1 MIVGTYNKE
10 LGRNML
16 PLESD
21 DIAEV
26 LSTRKLLCDFIGR
39 YNLTIDKIYSSSGRS
54 YVVFIKEYPNAVFQY
69 YETPK
74 LYDKVCNNLDLYP
87 FIKVFARCDDYC
99 IIVYERLVSLH
110 QLWKT
115 MSETY
120 KRQLVD
126 DISDLISEL
135 QSRNLVH
142 GDMSLDNIGYSA
154 LSHRFTAFDLETLS
168 TYDGDNHQRHH
179 DFYTFNKSLRFWN
192 TYKHG
197 SSTSSSSSRDDLFK

>member
-1 MIVGTYNKE
+1 
-10 LGRNML
+10 ML

-26 LSTRKLLCDFIGR
+26 LSTRKLLCDFIDR

-54 YVVFIKEYPNAVFQY
+54 YVVFIQEYPDAYFNITKHQNCMTRFV
-69 YETPK
+69 TIWICTLSSK
-74 LYDKVCNNLDLYP
+74 CLHV
-87 FIKVFARCDDYC
+87 CDDYC
-99 IIVYERLVSLH
+99 IVVYERLVSLH

-115 MSETY
+115 MNETY
-120 KRQLVD
+120 KHQLVD
-126 DISDLISEL
+126 NISDLISEL

-154 LSHRFTAFDLETLS
+154 LSHRFTAFDVETLS
-168 TYDGDNHQRHH
+168 TYDGTTINVIMTSIHSTNRFD
-179 DFYTFNKSLRFWN
+179 FWN

-197 SSTSSSSSRDDLFK
+197 SNTSLGRS

>member
-1 MIVGTYNKE
+1 
-10 LGRNML
+10 ML
-16 PLESD
+16 PLESE

-26 LSTRKLLCDFIGR
+26 LSTRKLLCDFIDR

-54 YVVFIKEYPNAVFQY
+54 YVVFAQEYPDVVFQY

-87 FIKVFARCDDYC
+87 FIKVFARLDDYC
-99 IIVYERLVSLH
+99 IVVYERLVSLH

-115 MSETY
+115 MNETY
-120 KRQLVD
+120 KHQLVD
-126 DISDLISEL
+126 NISDLISEL
-135 QSRNLVH
+135 QCRNLVH

-154 LSHRFTAFDLETLS
+154 LSHRFTAFDVETLS
-168 TYDGDNHQRHH
+168 TYNAEAHQRYH
-179 DFYTFNKSLRFWN
+179 DSYTFNKSLNFWN

-197 SSTSSSSSRDDLFK
+197 SNTSLSSL